1 MIRKTIT
8 ALLAAMLSVTANAGN
23 ILEGWEYVARLG
35 YNIGGTAP
43 IGMPA
48 TIRSMND
55 YKLMANFSLGLD
67 VHKPL
72 KGKWGVLT
80 GLHLENKGME
90 VDATVKNYHMVMT
103 KGGDEVEGYY
113 TGNLV
118 TECEEWMLTLP
129 VMATFKVHDKVMLK
143 CGPYIS
149 YVSTRVFKGHVYDG
163 YLRRVVP
170 IGEKIEMGNTEDTWG
185 TYDFSE
191 HMRRIQVGIDVGA
204 DWQFSRRWGAYA
216 DLQWG
221 LNGIHKSSFTTIEQ
235 TLYPIF
241 ATVGVMYKLK

>member
-1 MIRKTIT
+1 MIRKAIT
-8 ALLAAMLSVTANAGN
+8 ALMMAAVSVTADAVK
-23 ILEGWEYVARLG
+23 LLDGWEYFARLG

-55 YKLMANFSLGLD
+55 YTLMANFSLGLD
-67 VHKPL
+67 VHKPM
-72 KGKWGVLT
+72 KGNWGLLT

-103 KGGDEVEGYY
+103 KGGDEIEGYY

-118 TECEEWMLTLP
+118 TQCEEWMLTLP
-129 VMATFKVHDKVMLK
+129 VMATYKVHKNVMLK

-149 YVSTRVFKGHVYDG
+149 YVSTRVFKGYVYDG

-170 IGEKIEMGNTEDTWG
+170 VGEKIEMGNTEESRG

-191 HMRRIQVGIDVGA
+191 HMRRIQVGVDVGA

-221 LNGIHKSSFTTIEQ
+221 LNGIHKSSFKTIEQ

-241 ATVGVMYKLK
+241 GTIGVMYKLK